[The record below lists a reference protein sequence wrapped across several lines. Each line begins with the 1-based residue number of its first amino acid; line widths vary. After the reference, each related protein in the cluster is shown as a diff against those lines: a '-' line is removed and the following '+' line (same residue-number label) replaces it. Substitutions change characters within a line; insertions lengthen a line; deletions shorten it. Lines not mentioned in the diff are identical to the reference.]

1 MISYCAKYITKCG
14 PRSQSLKDVY
24 ATIIRGVKEDEGAL
38 NAVQKLMISTTAE
51 RDHSAVTSC

>member
-1 MISYCAKYITKCG
+1 MISYCAKYVTKCE
-14 PRSQSLKDVY
+14 PHSQSLKDVY

-38 NAVQKLMISTTAE
+38 NAVQKLLISTTAE